1 MDMSPNSEALQM
13 YGRVSRVGDVWY
25 ERCPICEDSRIE
37 CVWRIPFSKLK
48 TVSDTE
54 NVILNGYAV
63 QYLPMYGETNRVY
76 QYYACQKCES
86 IFLNPQTSR
95 TKTHYSDPSNVGAR
109 RKIDKARLE
118 RTEAVWKGYIRHY
131 QKRMK
136 PHLPSRTKVVLD
148 AGCGGGQYLIL
159 AREDRE
165 LHAERLIGLELS
177 PAAVDHLQELGIEAY
192 QCDLLGVSYCGS
204 TLVSLVLGSLPGVA
218 NVGESHWLLEPRL
231 DKLRDTYN
239 LAPDGFEQ
247 CVWCEADCPL
257 ITDDL
262 RRHLADQPHGFYQI
276 LADAYK
282 ADIIVS
288 ADKNYPHVVRR
299 DPGLHNDAVIIFR
312 HPSENWRSHARRSS
326 RTDNEARLKYLDN
339 WAIAYTNFLD
349 NFPNTGKK
357 ISVDLDLFLVKPK
370 QGLQHLCF
378 ALDLPFAAEA
388 LAYWHVRQH
397 CVGGNHG
404 VRQSLAD
411 NDIRALEIGP
421 RGASAACFRRSA
433 DQVLPS
439 EVASVYRR
447 LQLQSRL

>member
-1 MDMSPNSEALQM
+1 MDGGSARGSPASGPIHAWENALVAWETVLAGAPDHPRALSERLECVIRLKRWDEAL
-13 YGRVSRVGDVWY
+13 
-25 ERCPICEDSRIE
+25 
-37 CVWRIPFSKLK
+37 K
-48 TVSDTE
+48 
-54 NVILNGYAV
+54 A
-63 QYLPMYGETNRVY
+63 Y
-76 QYYACQKCES
+76 QA
-86 IFLNPQTSR
+86 
-95 TKTHYSDPSNVGAR
+95 A
-109 RKIDKARLE
+109 
-118 RTEAVWKGYIRHY
+118 EAV
-131 QKRMK
+131 
-136 PHLPSRTKVVLD
+136 
-148 AGCGGGQYLIL
+148 L
-159 AREDRE
+159 AVEDRMRVARNFARDGE
-165 LHAERLIGLELS
+165 YNKALLVWQRIVQQATSHEDALTAIRGQLQCFAKLGLTDQRPL
-177 PAAVDHLQELGIEAY
+177 VDHQVPRTCISVEAARSY
-192 QCDLLGVSYCGS
+192 GLRTANCNPRHVAILGVSYCGS